1 MEILTID
8 QAGHCSAPGRWW
20 NQARRWVYGVGMA
33 VVAGLSA
40 AGCSRNDAP
49 RLAMPA
55 TMMES
60 AGVMAPRER
69 SQRSPGTLSREH
81 NVVIDVPESQLET
94 RFHRVVERCTADA
107 AHQCTILQS
116 DLSTG
121 DSPSGHIRLRIDPAA
136 VEELI
141 SFASSLGRLEH
152 RSTTVEDLADA
163 IQDTQSRLEMLTNYR
178 RQLLE
183 LQAKAATNVDAA
195 IRIASELSTVQTNLE
210 RAAGEAANQA
220 KRTSTDIVTMDLV
233 VAQRTAYWRPIREAL
248 RDFLGNLSNGMSQG
262 ITAVAY
268 IVPWLL
274 VAVPGLYVVRLLW
287 RRRGR

>member
-1 MEILTID
+1 MN
-8 QAGHCSAPGRWW
+8 H
-20 NQARRWVYGVGMA
+20 ARLWVHGVA
-33 VVAGLSA
+33 IVIVAGSSV

-55 TMMES
+55 AMT
-60 AGVMAPRER
+60 ALAER
-69 SQRSPGTLSREH
+69 SQRSAGTLSREH
-81 NVVIDVPESQLET
+81 NVVIDVRESELET
-94 RFHRVVERCTADA
+94 HFDRIVERCTVDA
-107 AHQCTILQS
+107 PHHCTILQS

-121 DSPSGHIRLRIDPAA
+121 DSPSGHIRFRIDPAA

-178 RQLLE
+178 KQLLE
-183 LQAKAATNVDAA
+183 LQARAATNVDAA
-195 IRIASELSTVQTNLE
+195 IKIASELSKVQTNLE

-248 RDFLGNLSNGMSQG
+248 RDFLGNLSNGMSQE

-274 VAVPGLYVVRLLW
+274 VAVPGLYLVRFLW